1 MSYIISIILKSDIV
15 LIRVIIM
22 SSLFEVSKIAGVSKT
37 TVARAFS
44 SPEQVKTETRE
55 KIFNAAKTLGFRPNY
70 AARQLRTQ
78 SSKMLGVMLPTLDNP
93 IFSGQ
98 LEAMEKIARDHGY
111 SLLVATTEYDPQAEL
126 EVLENMLRQRVDGL
140 ILTVANAQQSDCLDK
155 LKLESIP
162 TVLTHN
168 PVEQTDFISINI
180 DNYAAMYDATQR
192 LIKYGH
198 SNIAMLTG
206 PFFQSDRS
214 ALRYKGYA
222 DAMATSGLIA
232 KPVIEMQS
240 HTRADIDTLLPLVKQ
255 NVTALLC
262 SNDLLALSSIGNLQ
276 RLGYSVPEHI
286 SVVGFDGIALGKTLY
301 PALSSVAQPRELLGW
316 LAVKTLLQMIS
327 GQTVRS
333 QTLCTQFNLEESMSN
348 APQTTSTHK
357 EIL

>member
-1 MSYIISIILKSDIV
+1 MSNLVQI
-15 LIRVIIM
+15 
-22 SSLFEVSKIAGVSKT
+22 SKIAGVSRA

-44 SPEQVKTETRE
+44 SPEQVKLETRE
-55 KIFNAAKTLGFRPNY
+55 RIYQVAKTLGFRPNY

-98 LEAMEKIARDHGY
+98 LEAMEKMAREHDY
-111 SLLVATTEYDPQAEL
+111 SLLVATTEYDPQSEL

-140 ILTVANAQQSDCLDK
+140 ILTVANAQQSDCLNK
-155 LKLESIP
+155 IKQESIP

-168 PVEQTDFISINI
+168 PVENTDFITISI

-192 LIKYGH
+192 LIQYGH
-198 SNIAMLTG
+198 NNIAMITG

-214 ALRYKGYA
+214 ALRYQGYA
-222 DAMATSGLIA
+222 DAMTAAGLTA
-232 KPVIEMQS
+232 LPVVEMQS
-240 HTRADIDTLLPLVKQ
+240 HTQVQIDTLLPLLKQ
-255 NVTALLC
+255 NITALLC

-276 RLGYSVPEHI
+276 RLGYLVPEHI

-316 LAVKTLLQMIS
+316 LSVKTLLQMIS
-327 GQTVRS
+327 GQTVTS

-348 APQTTSTHK
+348 APQTTSITHK
-357 EIL
+357 DIL